1 MHRFFCVLL
10 ALSAVL
16 CAVPAVADEYP
27 VIPLRDNWRLHT
39 SDGLAAEGAALS
51 TPGFDTTGWHPTTV
65 PKTVLAALVDNG
77 VYPDPYFGVNMTQ
90 IPGYQEGAWL
100 RMADDSPFRSSWWFR
115 TEFTGPAIS
124 ENEQVTL
131 HFDGLNYKANI
142 WLDGEKIAG
151 EDTVQGMFRRFEF
164 NVTKQ
169 MLNKPNPHVLAVEII
184 PPGLVPDKKY
194 GTKQIEA
201 TTGWDDHNPQPPDGN
216 MGLWQPVYL
225 RVQGPVSLRNPYVET
240 KLDVP
245 GLEEARLT
253 ASVFARNNTPDPVT
267 CTVSVLFQDLSFA
280 QEVSLAGGETREVF
294 FRPEEWGALVVKN
307 PRVWWPHPLGPQ
319 ELYDIEF
326 GVITNRGSSDKA
338 RTRFGIREITTAID
352 DDNWRYYMVN
362 GRRVLIRGG
371 AWMTSDMLLNLS
383 RDRYETLIRYA
394 REANLNML
402 RSEGFSIRETEDF
415 YSLCDEL
422 GIMATQQLFGR
433 SIPDEPLAIAC
444 VEDTLLRIRNH
455 PSLAHFLGHDETF
468 PTPTLDEAYRG
479 LIEKHRVN
487 RTYQPHSGTFNIA
500 TRKKTGG
507 TRTGTRE
514 LWTYASPAHYYFTER
529 KQDVAWGFAQ
539 SGGIGGILAPRD
551 SLRQMMPADQ
561 LWPAMKTEAWS
572 LHTVTQGAEYFNV
585 VLQMMDA
592 QYGAPADLEAFC
604 NRLYAMNYNSARGM
618 FEAFGKNRYAAT
630 GITTWKYNAA
640 WPAAL
645 TWQYVDWYG
654 RATAA
659 YYGAKKACTPLHAL
673 YAYNDGAVY
682 VTNSLYEPKKDLM
695 LTAAFY
701 GTDGAPVGKVQETS
715 VDLAPDTVAKIPD
728 LEVPESLGS
737 LRFLKLELRDAAGAL
752 VSDNFYWL
760 SATPDIPGRDLEM
773 LGGDFKVEPKSM
785 ADFKALADLPKVTPV
800 AELKQ
805 TRDANGLRLEAVVS
819 NPSPH
824 VAFLVQLAATNPETG
839 LEIGP
844 TYWSENYFSLLP
856 GETRTVTAE
865 VPAYALPKGEA
876 ALRVT
881 NYNAAQ

>member
-1 MHRFFCVLL
+1 MRLFSC
-10 ALSAVL
+10 ALFAVL
-16 CAVPAVADEYP
+16 CAVPAVADDYP
-27 VIPLRDNWRLHT
+27 VVPLRDNWRLHT
-39 SDGLAAEGAALS
+39 ADGLAADGAALS

-90 IPGYQEGAWL
+90 IPGYQEGSWL

-169 MLNKPNPHVLAVEII
+169 VLNNLNPHVLAVEII

-225 RVQGPVSLRNPYVET
+225 RVQGAVSLCNPYVET
-240 KLDVP
+240 KLALP

-267 CTVSVLFQDLSFA
+267 TTVSVLFQDLAFA

-422 GIMATQQLFGR
+422 GVMATQQLFGR

-468 PTPTLDEAYRG
+468 PTATLDEAYRG

-592 QYGAPADLEAFC
+592 QYGAPEDLEAFC

-618 FEAFGKNRYAAT
+618 FEAYARHKYDAL
-630 GITTWKYNAA
+630 GLTTWKYDAA

-645 TWQYVDWYG
+645 TWQYVDWYK

-673 YAYNDGAVY
+673 YAPDDNGLY
-682 VTNSLYEPKKDLM
+682 VVNSYYEPKEGLS
-695 LTAAFY
+695 LYHAVY
-701 GTDGAPVGKVQETS
+701 GLDGARHSEDTSPVAVEADGRTRVGTFE
-715 VDLAPDTVAKIPD
+715 APEAAGDPYF
-728 LEVPESLGS
+728 
-737 LRFLKLELRDAAGAL
+737 LRLELRDAQGVPL
-752 VSDNFYWL
+752 STNVYWL
-760 SATPDIPGRDLEM
+760 SRTPDVPGKSGENKE
-773 LGGDFKVEPKSM
+773 GVFVTEPKSV
-785 ADFKALADLPKVTPV
+785 ADFTALDTLPEVGICAVPSHSEDGYSV
-800 AELKQ
+800 ELKN
-805 TRDANGLRLEAVVS
+805 DSG
-819 NPSPH
+819 H
-824 VAFLVQLAATNPETG
+824 VAFQLELALVDTETG
-839 LEIGP
+839 LETGP
-844 TYWSENYFSLLP
+844 VYWSDNFLTLFP
-856 GETRTVTAE
+856 GETRVITAACDAGRGKALQLRTQGYN
-865 VPAYALPKGEA
+865 VPQSLIP
-876 ALRVT
+876 T
-881 NYNAAQ
+881 P